1 MYTWI
6 LVIDILCLTN
16 LNNTFLILDLM
27 RSNVTEKQ
35 GRPAEGDV
43 VFGPL
48 TISMLINLIW

>member
-1 MYTWI
+1 MCTWI